1 MALLYLMASGGLA
14 IFAWGLQHIVYHPPP
29 PPGQMYAAV
38 FVRDP
43 AAHVSLSAE
52 IDPSHPWNDSL
63 TITVSHVPRSQAGW
77 LLVIECPGSVSQSSA
92 VPLYSEATPQAQ
104 SPPTLAIVDTGIA
117 NPKDPIMFGCF
128 TEPKSPS
135 AGSGYSLANVSVAAL
150 QLDNGMVGAPG
161 LPALY
166 AQQSRPGGAASRL
179 VQIFPNVS
187 CPSAT
192 PTAAP
197 TTSNSATTPASP
209 STAATPPPST
219 VSTAP
224 APQTS
229 SLPSSPPT
237 APANP
242 GCLNQGPANAKFIK
256 YQIPNTE
263 PTIETLQDVDY
274 RDYQLSMYPTG
285 NTPAENNGDES
296 IVWNAPSAQ
305 DPSFDATNTTAQ
317 LNGQRDLFISGVLWG
332 IMGGAVV
339 ECLEHLYGAYHERKE
354 KPPGR
359 DIGL

>member
-1 MALLYLMASGGLA
+1 MALLYLLASGGLA
-14 IFAWGLQHIVYHPPP
+14 VFAWGLQHIVYHPPP

-52 IDPSHPWNDSL
+52 IDPGHPWNDSL
-63 TITVSHVPRSQAGW
+63 NITVSHVPPSQAGW

-92 VPLYSEATPQAQ
+92 VPLYSYAAPQAQ
-104 SPPTLAIVDTGIA
+104 SPPTLATVETGIA
-117 NPKDPIMFGCF
+117 NPKGPIMFGCF

-161 LPALY
+161 LPLLY
-166 AQQSRPGGAASRL
+166 ARQNHPGGPASRL

-187 CPSAT
+187 CPSAV

-219 VSTAP
+219 GSTAS

-229 SLPSSPPT
+229 SSPSPP
-237 APANP
+237 PANP
-242 GCLNQGPANAKFIK
+242 GCLNQGLVNAQFIK
-256 YQIPNTE
+256 YEIPNIE
-263 PTIETLQDVDY
+263 PTIETLQYVDY

-285 NTPAENNGDES
+285 NTPVENNGDES
-296 IVWNAPSAQ
+296 VVWNAPSAQ
-305 DPSFDATNTTAQ
+305 DPSFNATNTATQ

-332 IMGGAVV
+332 IVGGAAVA
-339 ECLEHLYGAYHERKE
+339 CLEHLYEAYRERRD
-354 KPPGR
+354 KPRSR